1 MKPQT
6 MLMLA
11 LFVAGCGDGGESP
24 MTGDSAAAPGSEP
37 QAMPGMD
44 ADAGMEEM
52 AGMRM
57 SGGPIRV
64 TLRQAALAGV
74 TLAVATEAPLNQT
87 VRAVAMVVPN
97 ERGLGIVNARVSG
110 WIERLYVNETG
121 MHVEAGAPLF
131 ELYAPDLV
139 TAQEELLL
147 AKRLV
152 TTAGGDSLV
161 MAARRRLSLWDV
173 SAETIAEIERSGT
186 AQRRLTIR

>member
-1 MKPQT
+1 
-6 MLMLA
+6 
-11 LFVAGCGDGGESP
+11 
-24 MTGDSAAAPGSEP
+24 MTADSAAAPGSER
-37 QAMPGMD
+37 QAMSGMD
-44 ADAGMEEM
+44 ADAGMEEL
-52 AGMRM
+52 AGMQM

-97 ERGLGIVNARVSG
+97 ERGLGIVNVRVSG
-110 WIERLYVNETG
+110 WIEKLHVNETG

-173 SAETIAEIERSGT
+173 SAETIAEIERTGPST
-186 AQRRLTIR
+186 VPTLILENFALASVRHRLILT